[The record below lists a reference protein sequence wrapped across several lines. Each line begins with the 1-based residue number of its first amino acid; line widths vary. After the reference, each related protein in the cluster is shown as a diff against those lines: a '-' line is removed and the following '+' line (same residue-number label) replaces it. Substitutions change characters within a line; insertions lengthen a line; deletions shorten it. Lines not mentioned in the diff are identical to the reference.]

1 MCKSTASGFQ
11 KVEDGILAWNQK
23 LDTHPEDISADS
35 GELYKTIGDK
45 DLTVADLLKE
55 LLVNSDNTA
64 QNIFRRQLSVDDYM
78 RFQDATGL
86 LDLYNDQGFISA
98 KEYTRLLR
106 VLYTSTYLEPENSEK
121 ILEYMTQATFRN
133 YLSQGIPSGVKFA
146 HKYSENKTQHI
157 FADSGIVYV
166 PKRPYMITVMIR
178 GNDSSEETRVW
189 AQNLMKE
196 ISEHAYAVSK

>member
-1 MCKSTASGFQ
+1 MS
-11 KVEDGILAWNQK
+11 WNQR
-23 LDTHPEDISADS
+23 LDTKPEDISADS
-35 GELYKTIGDK
+35 GELYKTIGDRS
-45 DLTVADLLKE
+45 LTVEELLRE

-64 QNIFRRQLSVDDYM
+64 QNTFKHYLMAEDYID
-78 RFQDATGL
+78 FQYATGL
-86 LDLYNDQGFISA
+86 QDLYNELGFISA

-106 VLYTSTYLEPENSEK
+106 VLYTSSFLNPENSEK